1 MPESIKQRMSAVPSD
16 ITARELAALYNAIL
30 VDLAAIRTL
39 LNTHVHSGVTAGGA
53 NTGAPTTTAAA
64 LQTQA

>member
-1 MPESIKQRMSAVPSD
+1 MPESIKQRLQAVPSD
-16 ITARELAALYNAIL
+16 ITARELAALYNTIL

-39 LNTHVHSGVTAGGA
+39 LNTHVHSGVTVGAGD
-53 NTGAPTTTAAA
+53 TGAPTTTAAA

>member
-1 MPESIKQRMSAVPSD
+1 MPESIKQRMRAVPSD
-16 ITARELAALYNAIL
+16 VTARELFALYNAIL

-39 LNTHVHSGVTAGGA
+39 LNTHVHGGVTVGAG
-53 NTGAPTTTAAA
+53 NTGVPTTTAAA